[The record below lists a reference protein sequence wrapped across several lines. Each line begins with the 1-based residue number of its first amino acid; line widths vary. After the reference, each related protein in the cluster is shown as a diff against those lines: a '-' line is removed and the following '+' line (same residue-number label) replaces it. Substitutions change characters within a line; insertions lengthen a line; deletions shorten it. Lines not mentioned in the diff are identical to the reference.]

1 MRAVFDRYQSINV
14 LTRSRFGP
22 SPLAFALAIA
32 AFIGGLA
39 VVGRCN
45 FQ

>member
-1 MRAVFDRYQSINV
+1 VFDRYQSINV

-22 SPLAFALAIA
+22 SPLMFALAVA
-32 AFIGGLA
+32 VFIGGLA
-39 VVGRCN
+39 VVGRCS